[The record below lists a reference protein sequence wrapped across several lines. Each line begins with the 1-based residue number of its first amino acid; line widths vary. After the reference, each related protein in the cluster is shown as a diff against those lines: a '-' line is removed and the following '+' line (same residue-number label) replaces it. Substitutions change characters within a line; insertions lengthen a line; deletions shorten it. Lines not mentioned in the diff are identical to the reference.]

1 MRYGILAA
9 RSNIALSDKV
19 RSGLHQCREFVH
31 EHIAS
36 VPRPFPAPMFVNTS
50 MKSRTAEARL
60 RVLHPITA
68 EATQLSSP
76 DEFPIPATS
85 RMIELMEMAAARLM
99 RPRLDFDESSVAVA
113 MNITYAAPQLRRPNA
128 GCTLRAV
135 ASYKEITGKLHRFTI
150 NAFDESGLI
159 GTAEHTRAVLIERRL
174 TDVAREQAGKGGVP
188 VFA

>member
-1 MRYGILAA
+1 
-9 RSNIALSDKV
+9 
-19 RSGLHQCREFVH
+19 
-31 EHIAS
+31 
-36 VPRPFPAPMFVNTS
+36 

-68 EATQLSSP
+68 EATQISSSE
-76 DEFPIPATS
+76 DFPLIPATS

-99 RPRLDFDESSVAVA
+99 KPRLQDHESSVAVA

-135 ASYKEITGKLHRFTI
+135 ASYKEIAGKLHRFTI

-174 TDVAREQAGKGGVP
+174 TDVAREQAGKHGVRLI
-188 VFA
+188 A

>member
-1 MRYGILAA
+1 
-9 RSNIALSDKV
+9 
-19 RSGLHQCREFVH
+19 
-31 EHIAS
+31 
-36 VPRPFPAPMFVNTS
+36 

-68 EATQLSSP
+68 EATQLSSTY
-76 DEFPIPATS
+76 DFPAIPATS

-99 RPRLDFDESSVAVA
+99 KPRLDIDESSVAVA

-135 ASYKEITGKLHRFTI
+135 ASYKEIAGKLHRFTI

-159 GTAEHTRAVLIERRL
+159 GSAEHTRAVLIERRL
-174 TDVAREQAGKGGVP
+174 TDVARAQAGAGGVRLI
-188 VFA
+188 A

>member
-1 MRYGILAA
+1 
-9 RSNIALSDKV
+9 
-19 RSGLHQCREFVH
+19 
-31 EHIAS
+31 
-36 VPRPFPAPMFVNTS
+36 

-76 DEFPIPATS
+76 DDFPAIPATS

-99 RPRLDFDESSVAVA
+99 KPRLHDHESSVAVA
-113 MNITYAAPQLRRPNA
+113 MNITYAAPQLRRPNS
-128 GCTLRAV
+128 GCMLRAV
-135 ASYKEITGKLHRFTI
+135 ASYKGITGKLHRFTV

-174 TDVAREQAGKGGVP
+174 TDVAREQAGARGVRLI
-188 VFA
+188 A